1 MLGEEADRASP
12 TTQKEHAMTS
22 RPATFLR
29 NVLLVDA
36 ATCVASGVP
45 MTLGSAPIAGLTAIP
60 SHLLFYAGLS
70 LFPIAAFMAVTATR
84 PVISRLAV
92 WVIIDGNVLWVAG
105 SLWLMAGSSIAP
117 NGLGHAFIGAQAFAV
132 AALAAL
138 EVAGLRRHSP
148 VLSNMAV

>member
-1 MLGEEADRASP
+1 M
-12 TTQKEHAMTS
+12 KEHAMTS
-22 RPATFLR
+22 RPANFLR

-36 ATCVASGVP
+36 ATCVASGVL

-60 SHLLFYAGLS
+60 SALLLYAGLS

-92 WVIIDGNVLWVAG
+92 WLIIDGNVLWVAG
-105 SLWLMAGSSIAP
+105 SLWIMVGFAP
-117 NGLGHAFIGAQAFAV
+117 NALGHAFIGAQALAV
-132 AALAAL
+132 AILATL

-148 VLSNMAV
+148 MLSNMAI